1 MGSPPP
7 FVSPPGGEEEK
18 TVIESLSG
26 ERRRINIAYLVMVA
40 LDDRENPVEVP
51 RLRLETEQQ
60 RRDWE
65 AGSRRRQERLA
76 RPL

>member
-1 MGSPPP
+1 M
-7 FVSPPGGEEEK
+7 
-18 TVIESLSG
+18 
-26 ERRRINIAYLVMVA
+26 NIAYRVMMA

-76 RPL
+76 RP